1 MEAETPMTAK
11 IARLGS
17 LIKLVILRGVLS
29 VGGVSFALVLAEL
42 SVRIYDQ
49 RFAPQENADA
59 TLMMRGVPWGWSY
72 VPNARSQHSSPEGGE
87 HELIINSLGLRD
99 REYALEKPE
108 RIFRILLLGDSYGDD
123 ARVPPGSIY
132 HELAEERLNQELD
145 TRIEVLNASVEGW
158 STDQQLVY
166 YEEKGRQ
173 FESDLV
179 LLAFCMCND
188 TQGNYEGWSYENKPT
203 FGMRDGNLVQVEFP
217 DGASASRKD
226 SVVVD
231 FEATSIKTDPRRSIP
246 IQIRKWASEN
256 LRLFRYVRAA
266 GNSVPSINRALIR
279 IGLREDIRQIHQI
292 FMVEE
297 PPEVIESWIVTKALL
312 ERLHREVRQ
321 DGAELAVFVIHSP
334 YQVETTYWWES
345 EFEFY
350 PAMNEIKW
358 DLRRPDFILN
368 DVLEDEGIPYF
379 FLVDEFA
386 NYVEQTGNL
395 TTWEGDPHWNLIGHE
410 LAGRL
415 MAEWLLESGLLS
427 R

>member
-1 MEAETPMTAK
+1 
-11 IARLGS
+11 
-17 LIKLVILRGVLS
+17 
-29 VGGVSFALVLAEL
+29 
-42 SVRIYDQ
+42 
-49 RFAPQENADA
+49 
-59 TLMMRGVPWGWSY
+59 
-72 VPNARSQHSSPEGGE
+72 
-87 HELIINSLGLRD
+87 
-99 REYALEKPE
+99 
-108 RIFRILLLGDSYGDD
+108 
-123 ARVPPGSIY
+123 
-132 HELAEERLNQELD
+132 
-145 TRIEVLNASVEGW
+145 
-158 STDQQLVY
+158 
-166 YEEKGRQ
+166 
-173 FESDLV
+173 
-179 LLAFCMCND
+179 
-188 TQGNYEGWSYENKPT
+188 
-203 FGMRDGNLVQVEFP
+203 
-217 DGASASRKD
+217 
-226 SVVVD
+226 
-231 FEATSIKTDPRRSIP
+231 
-246 IQIRKWASEN
+246 
-256 LRLFRYVRAA
+256 
-266 GNSVPSINRALIR
+266 LIR